1 MRNLLNRCETINKII
16 TIAVTRQWEET
27 VLLNQIP
34 SKLYSLITLLCAMLS
49 IQAYAA
55 EIDVTATPTSGS
67 YENGQLIDYQVEVKN
82 TTAKTFSDVQLE
94 DLVWDTLTDTES
106 GSGKAFSAVTITAS
120 NSWGS
125 NPGSFSSNDSNLNVT
140 GAKLFPFGNIKYLI
154 QAKVSDEAIG
164 QIKLGKT
171 TVRVDVDGDGNIDE
185 FLPTA
190 ESIFSPVPYQYE
202 VDLSVD
208 KSEYVVGAPLNY
220 TLTVTNTGSYQV
232 QGLDISQAFASLN
245 VADSSGALSSPFSK
259 VTISG
264 KKTGSDSDLGTFA
277 TSGDLAVTDAK
288 VSVGGKLTYTI
299 STVVA
304 NDLVGD
310 IVTSALA
317 HTKDGDVESE
327 KRTTPPSKP
336 IVSIEHTLSST
347 SPYLVGSERTF
358 TIEVSNSGQGIAYGY
373 QVKHNIKQLLSDL
386 GLGNN
391 LQPEHNSSDLSGN
404 PFSQW
409 SVEVTDI
416 GANSKSKYNDI
427 GLQSDVEFDDQVSIY
442 PNESITY
449 QVKATVSPVAIGDIK
464 GANAAIF
471 NQSGGLEQ
479 DAQISNI
486 FGAERTLNVSDPE
499 IKIVKTTKESEYI
512 PGNTVEYEIKV
523 SNSSSKYFANDLNI
537 VDDLTCVTTDMAAGA
552 GQGQAFKRWKL
563 EPVSSEDAQG
573 TDHGAY
579 SYGSWTSSPVTVSPD
594 IAPGKFVT
602 YKLTAEVNDSSVGLI
617 IDDNPACSDNVSED
631 GSGVQMPEDNLRASK
646 DVDSRYYSSGD
657 TLTYTIRVD
666 NDGDGF
672 ADQVHVMDAIDKV
685 ETVDIYGNTI
695 AAFNSWTITAQ
706 AFKSDG
712 SASSASDTGIAG
724 SVTSPTNLDV
734 KATIEPH
741 GYIVYTVEAKTNP
754 LANGHIQNSVTVDDS
769 VYADRGSDPRD
780 FTINLIKEVKTNN
793 DANFHAEQTSY
804 SKMENQITYRL
815 RLINAEGNGYAT
827 NVRVKDAI
835 SSIEAGIL
843 EPDNVSKKVFSS
855 WTISAEIIS
864 DDPLLNGNSTYTD
877 VGKFEDN
884 KDLDTVAQ
892 IAPNVEVVYTIT
904 AQIDRSNGDEIIY
917 KRIDNSAV
925 IETPDSDSQSGM
937 QDAAIVYPKAPNV
950 VVVKTTKENEFV
962 PGQWVE
968 FDVTVYNRGAGYA
981 NEVKVSDDIK
991 GMNAFSEWTI
1001 QAVTDKNNSPFK
1013 TGSYPDVK
1021 SKFPDNGNIDTR
1033 IDIDPQTSQGM
1044 GFVTY
1049 KIRGLVKSDYK
1060 KEEISN
1066 TVEIHDPVNNLDQSA
1081 TAEIGDS
1088 GDAKL
1093 NVSILKTADVSRFT
1107 PGQDVTYFIYLQ
1119 NNSDNTT
1126 DHLKLVDPIKDI
1138 KSVLANQKNNQF
1150 EDYENQSPF
1159 EFWEFDYGDGA
1170 GWQGQTNEDL
1180 VYPPGGVNTSFSL
1193 AAGET
1198 RTVKIKARVKDNVVG
1213 SRNAAGIL
1221 EPIIA
1226 NDAYIFRDYK
1236 QVTEESHVSHHEME
1250 RVDSGG
1256 TTTRELLVNG
1266 KKSAFYA
1273 PGDTLTYKVKVSS
1286 NRGYYNDHRVAE
1298 NIKGVN
1304 VLLLDGTSENPFN
1317 NTFSVAVEKEDSDGG
1332 DGTTDGTL
1340 DGVVKDNENIT
1351 TTIDVAGGDY
1361 VLYTV
1366 EGVVRDDAVGDI
1378 TIGGITVEPY
1388 DYHLVFSKTVEQKN
1402 YQPGAELTYHL
1413 TIKNDGKGGAYR
1425 IPVVD
1430 TLSTVKVGL
1439 LDGTE
1444 GLAFPNGWTIEPK
1457 VIGSNPNTEVDLDK
1471 TIADN
1476 NDINTHASIPPGV
1489 SVDYV
1494 VRAKVNENAVGSI
1507 VNLLKVDGDTV
1518 SAESKADT
1526 EKYDF
1531 EKHVTKLYDVDGST
1545 EVTGGYTPGG
1555 YIEYQI
1561 ILNNKNN
1568 VHLKDVPIFDDIEGI
1583 STEYFDGTS
1592 GPAFTTWTIKAE
1604 VDNSTLSD
1612 AGTFAN
1618 NRNLDTVFDLAA
1630 SSFDPAGTYV
1640 KYTIKAHITVKA
1652 VGSIQN
1658 IAKVDNK
1665 HNLPSER
1672 VDMLAA
1678 NVNKQHHAYTDA
1690 SYATKKT
1697 TYNHTLDGQKVVYH
1711 LRLENSGKGTEYN
1724 ASLVEEFSK
1733 LKSKLAQVAA
1743 GQPDNQQGVVYQP
1756 ATWVVTVEKSD
1767 EVTTDIGSFVGGTD
1781 VDVNIPKLSIAPNGW
1796 IDIKMESQIRDD
1808 ALTAVTIQPKY
1819 SGTGFGK
1826 SQIKPETS
1834 GLDVTKKI
1842 SSIGGRPYSNGDTYK
1857 PGDEVVYEFT
1867 ITNIKPVW
1875 RDNTVLRD
1883 LVSNITV
1890 EVLGG
1895 SVKQALVD
1903 TEITHSISNGIDG
1916 DVDTYLPAYDSTG
1929 DLDIVADIAPGEEI
1943 KFVIK
1948 GTIRPDALGTIDAN
1962 NATGGNNDVSTPE
1975 IPPVAPDLVFE
1986 KLVTNTT
1993 ADSNSCSFPS
2003 NSGSG
2008 CEYNPGGQVNYTI
2021 TVENRGEG
2029 IANDVAIV
2037 DKLSAINTSTGA
2049 KAFSGLST
2057 TILEQPSSDRFY
2069 ISGNYEGNKPLDASF
2084 DLMPGDKVVF
2094 GLLGTVDADA
2104 TGTITNIAKVDNK
2117 DSNSIVLGQ
2126 GEADIIA
2133 AKSTDT
2139 PTYTPGSEVRYTM
2152 YIANRADSNAD
2163 VRVEDEISKFKV
2175 LTADGSMQ
2183 TALISWSTQATF
2195 VSNISAAHNDASAI
2209 QTSGDID
2216 ALVKLGAAG
2225 TEPTVLKIEVVGN
2238 VRDDA
2243 VGKFGNTLYVNNKQY
2258 DLQQHYIYPE
2268 LGALAVTK
2276 QASLSPALYA
2286 PGDSIGFDIVVE
2298 NTGAGYLQNVQVEDI
2313 ASNIRADVVDSLLPG
2328 RVFDSWDSAKS
2339 TMTIVDPSASKT
2351 VVISQTAFDAPDG
2364 FTGEFNLAPGSQIQ
2378 LHLEGTVKSN
2388 VVGSITNEVRVK
2400 ADNVD
2405 PASDNAIY
2413 LPIDA
2418 EVTVSKTVDKSTY
2431 QAEDTLTYSI
2441 IITNTQRVWA
2451 TNVKV
2456 KDLVDRISAET
2467 IYGSTISV
2475 FDPTTIEISAIS
2487 KNGTTSLPALA
2498 GKYIDSKLD
2507 IAPQDIVTITIKG
2520 QLKPE
2525 IIGEVQNVVSVEYD
2539 GKTIEDDAIS
2549 TPLIPAIE
2557 VTKEPFDP
2565 LYTPGQANGF
2575 EIKVVNKD
2583 AAFANDIVLEDLI
2596 SAVMVSTADGVDR
2609 QAFTHWTV
2617 DYSANNPMTS
2627 VDTSSYAWNSD
2638 ILSTIDL
2645 APNDTITFTVQG
2657 DVDSKAIGD
2666 IVNTAKVTYDGK
2678 VFEPSATIKPKPA
2691 EISLTKTADREF
2703 YQAGENAQFVITVTN
2718 GGDGFAND
2726 VEIKDIMND
2735 VLVTLVDGSNGTAF
2749 ESWTIKTEL
2758 SDVTSSLATIPSG
2771 NNPDIDTLADIAP
2784 NSTITFII
2792 NGTVNRYATT
2802 DIINK
2807 ASVDFAGQAT
2817 LDAQAIIKHRPVS
2830 LTLEKYVGETGTDT
2844 EMTYEPGK
2852 ESVFRVIVANQN
2864 EAFVAGIQLK
2874 DLLASMLVDTVN
2886 GSKEAAFSSWS
2897 IEVKKGNELTTISPD
2912 PSGSGKEV
2920 DSIVDLAPNDTL
2932 ELVIKGIVNE
2942 FANGQID
2949 NKASIVVNNSGRP
2962 QRFTAVAS
2970 LIPEPDNVVITESA
2984 DNPIYTAGQ
2993 PATFRIT
3000 LFNDS
3005 KGFANDVVLRNA
3017 ISRMKVPTK
3026 PDLTSGDREVVD
3038 AFTDWNISA
3047 TSNDPRTNINVG
3059 TLAANDDI
3067 NIAGD
3072 IAPGDKV
3079 EIAITGTTDARAMGE
3094 IINTTHK
3101 IDQTQGAEVSARNA
3115 SVETVSAMIT
3125 PQAVSF
3131 AIDKTTDKGENAEYT
3146 NDDSEL
3152 TYILRVSNQG
3162 SATITSAQM
3171 VDEITKLTGANGN
3184 ALFTTW
3190 KGTIEEW
3197 PSGQKK
3203 GEFTD
3208 KDLMLP
3214 DGALSLDLQP
3224 YMANGYEIRITG
3236 QLNKGLDD
3244 NITNTFTVTD
3254 PATGISGSD
3263 DVTIHVKKF
3272 ADNEG
3277 ELLVTKEALKTDAQ
3291 VGDVVEYEVN
3301 IVNNNESEF
3310 KNVKLIDRYPS
3321 GFAYVPGSTEITN
3334 SGPDGQ
3340 FDTNDDV
3347 TSTDDPAVTSTLT
3360 FNVGD
3365 MLAYGGADKTITEQ
3379 VRIRYLLRV
3388 TVGATFGKYVNSA
3401 VAMSP
3406 PEGQVSGALE
3416 EKSNTATATV
3426 EVMPD
3431 KVFDTASIIGKVFED
3446 HNKDGF
3452 QADATAFDVMLSVN
3466 VSDSDYIAN
3475 STVMIREGK
3484 ETHLKDR
3491 SHEVGKH
3498 KGSVYGVKINEAGE
3512 FKHNYSHAVDNKQL
3526 SKLIDSALVEGY
3538 ELDKLYGMSKNRTM
3552 PSGNKVSFQLET
3564 KTKRGFS
3571 FSVVTESGTR
3581 LVFDKEGKI
3590 TSSHVGDKQQ
3600 GLSAENLDVT
3610 RNLYKDGD
3618 HYLWEIVIENKGIY
3632 EDGIPGVRLLTVEGI
3647 VIETDQYGRY
3657 HVPDQWVL
3665 DKKGKNF
3672 LVKVDTDSLPTGM
3685 KVISENPRV
3694 QRISPNKLTKFN
3706 FSVAVGE
3713 KE

>member
-1 MRNLLNRCETINKII
+1 MF
-16 TIAVTRQWEET
+16 
-27 VLLNQIP
+27 
-34 SKLYSLITLLCAMLS
+34 S
-49 IQAYAA
+49 IQAFAA
-55 EIDVTATPTSGS
+55 DIEVVVTPASST
-67 YENGQLIDYQVEVKN
+67 YENGQLIDYYVTVKN
-82 TTAKTFSDVQLE
+82 TTAKTFRDVEVE
-94 DLVWDTLTDTES
+94 DLVWDTQTNTES
-106 GSGKAFSAVTITAS
+106 GRGKAFSSVTITAS

-125 NPGSFSSNDSNLNVT
+125 NPGSFTSSDSNLSVSD
-140 GAKLFPFGNIKYLI
+140 AKLFPFGSNDYVI
-154 QAKVSDEAIG
+154 QAKVSDDAIG
-164 QIKLGKT
+164 KIELGKT
-171 TVRVDVDGDGNIDE
+171 TVRADVDGDGS
-185 FLPTA
+185 A
-190 ESIFSPVPYQYE
+190 EVFVPSVASVFNPVPYQYE
-202 VDLSVD
+202 LALSAD
-208 KSEYVVGAPLNY
+208 KDEYLVGDSLTY
-220 TLTVTNTGSYQV
+220 TLTVTNTGSYRV
-232 QGLDISQAFASLN
+232 QGLDINQAFESLAVEHSN
-245 VADSSGALSSPFSK
+245 GATSSPFSN

-264 KKTGSDSDLGTFA
+264 KTTGSGSELGTFA

-288 VSVGGKLTYTI
+288 IVVGGKLTYTV
-299 STVVA
+299 TTTVA

-310 IVTSALA
+310 IVTSATA
-317 HTKDGDVESE
+317 HTKEGNIESDE
-327 KRTTPPSKP
+327 QITPPAQP
-336 IVSIEHTLSST
+336 IVSIEHTLNNA
-347 SPYLVGSERTF
+347 SPYLVSSERVF
-358 TIEVSNSGQGIAYGY
+358 TVKVSNRGQGIAYGY
-373 QVKHNIKQLLSDL
+373 HVKHNIKQLITDL

-404 PFSQW
+404 PFAQW
-409 SVEVTDI
+409 SVEVADI
-416 GANSKSKYNDI
+416 GGNSLSKYKDL
-427 GLQSDVEFDDQVSIY
+427 GSQLDVDFDDQVSIY

-449 QVKATVSPVAIGDIK
+449 QLKASISPVAIGEIK

-471 NQSGGLEQ
+471 NADGALEQ

-486 FGAERTLNVSDPE
+486 FAAERTLNVSDSE

-523 SNSSSKYFANDLNI
+523 SNSSSKYFANDLQI

-563 EPVSSEDAQG
+563 EPISAEDNQG
-573 TDHGAY
+573 TDHGQY

-594 IAPGKFVT
+594 VAPGKFVT

-617 IDDNPACSDNVSED
+617 LDDNPACSDNVTEE
-631 GSGVQMPEDNLRASK
+631 GSGVQMPEDNLLVSK

-672 ADQVHVMDAIDKV
+672 ADQVHVMDAIDKL
-685 ETVDIYGNTI
+685 ETVDIFGNTI
-695 AAFNSWTITAQ
+695 TAFDSWTITAQ
-706 AFKSDG
+706 AYKENG
-712 SASSASDTGIAG
+712 SPSTASDTGISG
-724 SVTSPTNLDV
+724 SVSSPDILDV
-734 KATIEPH
+734 KATIEPR
-741 GYIVYTVEAKTNP
+741 GYVIYTIEAKTNP
-754 LANGHIQNSVTVDDS
+754 LVDGHIQNSVKVDDS

-780 FTINLIKEVKTNN
+780 FNINLIKEVKTNN
-793 DANFHAEQTSY
+793 DANFHTDQTSY

-815 RLINAEGNGYAT
+815 RVINAKGNGYAT
-827 NVRVKDAI
+827 NVKVKDSI
-835 SSIEAGIL
+835 STIEAGLL

-855 WTISAEIIS
+855 WTINAEIIS
-864 DDPLLNGNSTYTD
+864 DDPLLNGNSTFTK
-877 VGKFEDN
+877 VGTFEDN

-925 IETPDSDSQSGM
+925 VETPDSDSQSGM
-937 QDAAIVYPKAPNV
+937 QDAAVVYPKAPNV
-950 VVVKTTKENEFV
+950 VVVKTTKENEFI

-981 NEVKVSDDIK
+981 NEVQVTDDIA

-1001 QAVTDKNNSPFK
+1001 QAITDKNNSPFK

-1021 SKFPDNGNIDTR
+1021 SNYPNNGNIDTR
-1033 IDIDPQTSQGM
+1033 IDIDPQTVQGM

-1049 KIRGLVKSDYK
+1049 KIRGLVKNDYSK
-1060 KEEISN
+1060 DEMSN

-1081 TAEIGDS
+1081 TAEIGGS
-1088 GDAKL
+1088 GGAKL

-1119 NNSDNTT
+1119 NNSDNTA
-1126 DHLKLVDPIKDI
+1126 DNLKLVDPIKEI
-1138 KSVLANQKNNQF
+1138 KSVLANKKNNQF
-1150 EDYENQSPF
+1150 EEYEDQSPF
-1159 EFWEFDYGDGA
+1159 EYWEFDYGDGA
-1170 GWQGQTNEDL
+1170 GWQGQTTEDL
-1180 VYPPGGVNTSFSL
+1180 VYPPGSVSSSFSL

-1213 SRNAAGIL
+1213 SRDSAGIL

-1226 NDAYIFRDYK
+1226 NNAYIFRDYK
-1236 QVTEESHVSHHEME
+1236 QVSEESHVSHHEME

-1286 NRGYYNDHRVAE
+1286 DRGYFNNYRVAE
-1298 NIKGVN
+1298 NIKGVS
-1304 VLLLDGTSENPFN
+1304 VLLLDGRNANPFN
-1317 NTFSVAVEKEDSDGG
+1317 DTFSVAVEKEDSDGG

-1388 DYHLVFSKTVEQKN
+1388 AYHLAFTKTVEQKN

-1413 TIKNDGKGGAYR
+1413 TIKNDGKGGAYN

-1430 TLSTVKVGL
+1430 ALSTIKVSL
-1439 LDGTE
+1439 LDGSE
-1444 GLAFPNGWTIEPK
+1444 GVAFPEGWTIEPK
-1457 VIGSNPNTEVDLDK
+1457 VVGGNPHAEVDLDK
-1471 TIADN
+1471 TIVN
-1476 NDINTHASIPPGV
+1476 NQDINTHASIPAGETV
-1489 SVDYV
+1489 EYV
-1494 VRAKVNENAVGSI
+1494 VRAKVNANAVGII

-1531 EKHVTKLYDVDGST
+1531 EKHVTKIYDVDGST
-1545 EVTGGYTPGG
+1545 ELSGGYTPGG

-1561 ILNNKNN
+1561 LLKNKNN
-1568 VHLKDVPIFDDIEGI
+1568 VHLQDIAIFDDIQGI
-1583 STEYFDGTS
+1583 STEYFDGTT
-1592 GPAFTTWTIKAE
+1592 GPAFTSWTINTD
-1604 VDNSTLSD
+1604 VDGSSLSN
-1612 AGTFAN
+1612 AGSVAN
-1618 NRNLDTVFDLAA
+1618 NTNIDTVFDLAA
-1630 SSFDPAGTYV
+1630 SSFEPSGTFV
-1640 KYTIKAHITVKA
+1640 KYTIKAHVSDKA

-1658 IAKVDNK
+1658 IAKVDGK

-1672 VDMLAA
+1672 VDMLPA
-1678 NVNKQHHAYTDA
+1678 NVEKLHKSYTDA
-1690 SYATKKT
+1690 SYATQKG
-1697 TYNHTLDGQKVVYH
+1697 TYNHTVDGQKVVYR
-1711 LRLENSGKGTEYN
+1711 LRLENKGKGTEYN
-1724 ASLVEEFSK
+1724 ANLSEEFSK
-1733 LKSKLAQVAA
+1733 LKSKLAQIAA

-1756 ATWVVTVEKSD
+1756 ATWLVSVAKSD

-1781 VDVNIPKLSIAPNGW
+1781 VDIDIPKLSIAANGW
-1796 IDIKMESQIRDD
+1796 IDIKMESRIRDD
-1808 ALTAVTIQPKY
+1808 AVTAVTIQPKY
-1819 SGTGFGK
+1819 NGAGFGK
-1826 SQIKPETS
+1826 SQINPETS
-1834 GLDVTKKI
+1834 NLDVSKEI
-1842 SSIGGRPYSNGDTYK
+1842 VSIGGRPYSNGDTYK
-1857 PGDEVVYEFT
+1857 PGEEVIYQFT
-1867 ITNIKPVW
+1867 VTNTTPVW
-1875 RDNTVLRD
+1875 RDNAVLRD
-1883 LVSNITV
+1883 LLSNITV

-1895 SVKQALVD
+1895 NVTQALLD
-1903 TEITHSISNGIDG
+1903 TEITHTISTGLDG
-1916 DVDTYLPAYDSTG
+1916 DIDTYLPPYDKTG
-1929 DLDIVADIAPGEEI
+1929 DLDIVADIAPREEI
-1943 KFVIK
+1943 QFLIK

-1962 NATGGNNDVSTPE
+1962 QATGGNHQVATPE

-1993 ADSNSCSFPS
+1993 ADGSSCSFPS

-2008 CEYNPGGQVNYTI
+2008 CEYNPAGQVSYTI

-2029 IANDVAIV
+2029 IANDVAII
-2037 DKLSAINTSTGA
+2037 DKLNAISTSTGA

-2057 TILEQPSSDRFY
+2057 TIIEQPSSDRFF
-2069 ISGNYEGNKPLDASF
+2069 ISGNYSGNMPLDATF

-2094 GLLGTVDADA
+2094 GLIGIVDADA
-2104 TGTITNIAKVDNK
+2104 TGTITNIAKVDSQ

-2126 GEADIIA
+2126 GDADIIA

-2139 PTYTPGSEVRYTM
+2139 PSYTPGGEVRYTM
-2152 YIANRADSNAD
+2152 YVANRADSNAD
-2163 VRVEDEISKFKV
+2163 VRVQDEISKFTV

-2183 TALISWSTQATF
+2183 TALKSWTTNATF
-2195 VSNISAAHNDASAI
+2195 VSNISAAHNDASTI

-2216 ALVKLGAAG
+2216 AVVKLGAAG
-2225 TEPTVLKIEVVGN
+2225 TEPTVLKIEVVGQ

-2243 VGKFGNTLYVNNKQY
+2243 IGKFGNTLYVDNKQY
-2258 DLQQHYIYPE
+2258 DLQQHFIYPQQ
-2268 LGALAVTK
+2268 GALTVTK

-2286 PGDSIGFDIVVE
+2286 PGDSIGFDIVIE
-2298 NTGAGYLQNVQVEDI
+2298 NTGAGYLQNLHVEDI
-2313 ASNIRADVVDSLLPG
+2313 ASSIRADVVDSLLPG
-2328 RVFDSWDSAKS
+2328 RVFNSWDSATS
-2339 TMTIVDPSASKT
+2339 SITIVDPSVSKT
-2351 VVISQTAFDAPDG
+2351 IVIDQSAFDAPDG
-2364 FTGEFNLAPGSQIQ
+2364 FSGDFNLAPGSQIQ
-2378 LHLEGTVKSN
+2378 LHLEGTVNSN
-2388 VVGSITNEVRVK
+2388 VIGAITNQVSVT
-2400 ADNVD
+2400 ADDVD
-2405 PASDNAIY
+2405 GANDTATY
-2413 LPIDA
+2413 LPMDA
-2418 EVTVSKTVDKSTY
+2418 EVTVSKTVDKSVY
-2431 QAEDTLTYSI
+2431 QAQDTLTYTLVL
-2441 IITNTQRVWA
+2441 TNTQRVWA
-2451 TNVKV
+2451 TDVKV
-2456 KDLVDRISAET
+2456 TDLVDRISAET

-2475 FDPTTIEISAIS
+2475 FDPATIEISAVS
-2487 KNGTTSLPALA
+2487 SNGNTSLPALS
-2498 GKYIDSKLD
+2498 GNYIDNTID

-2525 IIGEVQNVVSVEYD
+2525 IIGEVRNVVQLEYD
-2539 GKTIEDDAIS
+2539 GKTLEDEAIS
-2549 TPLIPAIE
+2549 TPLTPTIE
-2557 VTKEPFDP
+2557 VTKEPLDP
-2565 LYTPGQANGF
+2565 LYTPGMVNGF
-2575 EIKVVNKD
+2575 EIKIVNKD

-2609 QAFTHWTV
+2609 QAFSRWTV
-2617 DYSANNPMTS
+2617 SYSANDPMTS
-2627 VDTSSYAWNSD
+2627 VDKRSYAWNSD
-2638 ILSTIDL
+2638 INATIDL
-2645 APNDTITFTVQG
+2645 APNDTITFTIQG
-2657 DVDSKAIGD
+2657 EVDAKAIGD
-2666 IVNTAKVTYDGK
+2666 IVNTAKVAYDGK
-2678 VFEPSATIKPKPA
+2678 NFEPSATITPKPA
-2691 EISLTKTADREF
+2691 DISVTKIADQEF
-2703 YQAGENAQFVITVTN
+2703 YQAGQSAQFVVTITN
-2718 GGDGFAND
+2718 GGEGFAND
-2726 VEIKDIMND
+2726 VIIKDIMND

-2749 ESWTIKTEL
+2749 ESWTVKTQL
-2758 SDVTSSLATIPSG
+2758 SDVTSSLTSVPSG
-2771 NNPDIDTLADIAP
+2771 NNPDIDTIADIAP
-2784 NSTITFII
+2784 NSTVTFTI

-2802 DIINK
+2802 DIINQV
-2807 ASVDFAGQAT
+2807 SVEFSGQPT
-2817 LDAQAIIKHRPVS
+2817 LNAEAIIKHRPVS
-2830 LTLEKYVGETGTDT
+2830 LTLEKYVGETGTET
-2844 EMTYEPGK
+2844 EMAYEPGK

-2874 DLLASMLVDTVN
+2874 DLLDSMVVDTVN
-2886 GSKEAAFSSWS
+2886 GAKEAAFSSWN
-2897 IEVKKGNELTTISPD
+2897 IEVNKGNELTTISPD
-2912 PSGSGKEV
+2912 PSGDNKQV
-2920 DSIVDLAPNDTL
+2920 DSIVNLAPNDTL
-2932 ELVIKGIVNE
+2932 ELVIKGTVNE

-2949 NKASIVVNNSGRP
+2949 NKASMVINNSGRP
-2962 QRFTAVAS
+2962 QRSTAVAS
-2970 LIPEPDNVVITESA
+2970 LIPEPDNVVISESA
-2984 DNPIYTAGQ
+2984 DNPIYKAGQ
-2993 PATFRIT
+2993 AATFRIT
-3000 LFNDS
+3000 LVNDS
-3005 KGFANDVVLRNA
+3005 KGFANDIVLRNA

-3026 PDLTSGDREVVD
+3026 PDVTSGDREVVN
-3038 AFTDWNISA
+3038 AFTDWNITA
-3047 TSNDPRTNINVG
+3047 TSTDPRTNINVG

-3067 NIAGD
+3067 DISGD
-3072 IAPGDKV
+3072 IAPGDTV
-3079 EIAITGTTDARAMGE
+3079 EIAITGTIDARAMGE

-3101 IDQTQGAEVSARNA
+3101 IDESQSATPSTRNV

-3152 TYILRVSNQG
+3152 TYILRVSNEG
-3162 SATITSAQM
+3162 SATISGAQM
-3171 VDEITKLTGANGN
+3171 VDEITKLVGANGN

-3214 DGALSLDLQP
+3214 DGALSLDLLP
-3224 YMANGYEIRITG
+3224 YMGNGYVIKITG
-3236 QLNKGLDD
+3236 ELNKGLDD

-3254 PATGISGSD
+3254 PATGISASD

-3291 VGDVVEYEVN
+3291 VGDVVEYEVT
-3301 IVNNNESEF
+3301 IINNNESEF
-3310 KNVKLIDRYPS
+3310 KNVKLVDRYPS

-3347 TSTDDPAVTSTLT
+3347 INTDDPAVTSTLT

-3401 VAMSP
+3401 VAMAP
-3406 PEGQVSGALE
+3406 PEGQVTGALE

-3452 QADATAFDVMLSVN
+3452 QADATAFEVKLSAN
-3466 VSDSDYIAN
+3466 VSDRDYIAN
-3475 STVMIREGK
+3475 TTVMIRDGK
-3484 ETHLKDR
+3484 EHHLKDR
-3491 SHEVGKH
+3491 SHTRGEHTGN
-3498 KGSVYGVKINEAGE
+3498 VYGVQVNQAGE
-3512 FKHNYSHAVDNKQL
+3512 FKHNYGHAVESKKQ
-3526 SKLIDSALVEGY
+3526 SKQFDSVLVAGY
-3538 ELDKLYGMSKNRTM
+3538 EIDELYGMSKNRTL
-3552 PSGNKVSFQLET
+3552 PSSNKVSFQLET
-3564 KTKRGFS
+3564 KTKEGFS
-3571 FSVVTESGTR
+3571 FSVITESGTR
-3581 LVFDKEGKI
+3581 LVFDREGNI
-3590 TSSHVGDKQQ
+3590 SSNHVGDKQQ

-3610 RNLYKDGD
+3610 RNLFKDGD

-3706 FSVAVGE
+3706 FSVSVE
-3713 KE
+3713 DKE

>member
-1 MRNLLNRCETINKII
+1 M
-16 TIAVTRQWEET
+16 
-27 VLLNQIP
+27 LNQIS
-34 SKLYSLITLLCAMLS
+34 SKLNSLIVVLFTMIS

-55 EIDVTATPTSGS
+55 DIEVIVSPTSAN
-67 YENGQLIDYQVEVKN
+67 YENGQLIDYQVTVKN
-82 TTAKTFSDVQLE
+82 TTAKTFRDVEIE
-94 DLVWDTLTDTES
+94 DLVWDTLTSTES
-106 GSGKAFSAVTITAS
+106 GSGKAFSSVTITAS

-125 NPGSFSSNDSNLNVT
+125 NPGSFAANDSNLTVSD
-140 GAKLFPFGNIKYLI
+140 AKLFPFGSNDYLI
-154 QAKVSDEAIG
+154 QAKVSDDAIG
-164 QIKLGKT
+164 QIELGKT
-171 TVRVDVDGDGNIDE
+171 TVRADVDGDGSSE
-185 FLPTA
+185 VFVPTTP
-190 ESIFSPVPYQYE
+190 SIFTPVPYQYE
-202 VDLSVD
+202 LDLSVD
-208 KSEYVVGAPLNY
+208 KSEYQVGASLTY

-232 QGLDISQAFASLN
+232 QGLDISQAFQSLAVEN
-245 VADSSGALSSPFSK
+245 VTGSTSSPFSK
-259 VTISG
+259 ITISG
-264 KKTGSDSDLGTFA
+264 KKTGSDSDLGSFA
-277 TSGDLAVTDAK
+277 TSGDLEVSDAK
-288 VSVGGKLTYTI
+288 IAVGGKLTYTI
-299 STVVA
+299 STTVA
-304 NDLVGD
+304 DNLVGD
-310 IVTSALA
+310 IVTSASA
-317 HTKDGDVESE
+317 HTKDGDIETPQ
-327 KRTTPPSKP
+327 RTTPPAEP
-336 IVSIEHTLSST
+336 IVSIEHSINKT
-347 SPYLVGSERTF
+347 SPYLVGSERVF
-358 TIEVSNSGQGIAYGY
+358 TVEVSNTGQGIAYGY
-373 QVKHNIKQLLSDL
+373 HVKHNINELISDL

-391 LQPEHNSSDLSGN
+391 LKPEHNSSDLSGN
-404 PFSQW
+404 PFAHW

-416 GANSKSKYNDI
+416 GANS
-427 GLQSDVEFDDQVSIY
+427 QSSYKDLGSQTDVDFDDQVSIF
-442 PNESITY
+442 PNETITY
-449 QVKATVSPVAIGDIK
+449 QIKANISPVAIGEVK

-471 NQSGGLEQ
+471 NSGGGLEQ

-486 FGAERTLNVSDPE
+486 FGAERTLNVNDSE

-523 SNSSSKYFANDLNI
+523 SNSSSKYFANDLQV
-537 VDDLTCVTTDMAAGA
+537 VDDLTCVQTDMAAGA

-563 EPVSSEDAQG
+563 EPVSAEDDKG
-573 TDHGAY
+573 TDHGQY
-579 SYGSWTSSPVTVSPD
+579 SYGSWTTSPVTVSPD

-602 YKLTAEVNDSSVGLI
+602 YKLTAEVNESSVGLI
-617 IDDNPACSDNVSED
+617 IDDNPACSDNVTEE

-657 TLTYTIRVD
+657 VLTYTIRVD

-672 ADQVHVMDAIDKV
+672 ADQVHVKDEIDKL
-685 ETVDIYGNTI
+685 ETVDIYGKTI
-695 AAFNSWTITAQ
+695 KAFDSWTITAQ
-706 AFKSDG
+706 AFKQSG
-712 SASSASDTGIAG
+712 SPSSASDTGISG
-724 SVTSPTNLDV
+724 SINSPDILDV
-734 KATIEPH
+734 DATIEPH
-741 GYIVYTVEAKTNP
+741 GYIIYTIEAKTNP

-780 FTINLIKEVKTNN
+780 FSINLIKEVKTNN
-793 DANFHAEQTSY
+793 DANFHSERTSY
-804 SKMENQITYRL
+804 SKTENEITYRL
-815 RLINAEGNGYAT
+815 RLINKEGNGYAT
-827 NVRVKDAI
+827 NVKVKDAI

-843 EPDNVSKKVFSS
+843 EPDNVTKKVFSS

-864 DDPLLNGNSTYTD
+864 DNPLLNGNSTYTN
-877 VGKFEDN
+877 VGSFEDN

-892 IAPNVEVVYTIT
+892 IPPNVEVVYTIT

-937 QDAAIVYPKAPNV
+937 QDAAVVYPKAPNV

-981 NEVKVSDDIK
+981 NEVKVSDDIV

-1001 QAVTDKNNSPFK
+1001 QPITDKNNSPFK

-1021 SKFPDNGNIDTR
+1021 SNFPDNGNIDTR
-1033 IDIDPQTSQGM
+1033 IDIDPQTVQGM

-1049 KIRGLVKSDYK
+1049 RIRGLVKNDYK
-1060 KEEISN
+1060 KDEISN

-1093 NVSILKTADVSRFT
+1093 NVSILKTADVTRFT
-1107 PGQDVTYFIYLQ
+1107 PGEDVTYFIYLQ
-1119 NNSDNTT
+1119 NNSEHNADN
-1126 DHLKLVDPIKDI
+1126 LKLIDPLKEI

-1150 EDYENQSPF
+1150 EDYEDQSPF
-1159 EFWEFDYGDGA
+1159 EYWQFDYDDGA
-1170 GWQGQTNEDL
+1170 GWQAQTNEDL
-1180 VYPPGGVNTSFSL
+1180 VYPPGGVNESFTL
-1193 AAGET
+1193 GAGET
-1198 RTVKIKARVKDNVVG
+1198 RTVKIKARVKDNVIG
-1213 SRNAAGIL
+1213 SRNGAGIL

-1286 NRGYYNDHRVAE
+1286 NNGYFNNHRVAE
-1298 NIKGVN
+1298 NIKGVS
-1304 VLLLDGTSENPFN
+1304 VLLLDGTNANPFN
-1317 NTFSVAVEKEDSDGG
+1317 DTFSVAVEKEDSDGG

-1388 DYHLVFSKTVEQKN
+1388 DYHLAFTKTVEQKN
-1402 YQPGAELTYHL
+1402 YQPGSELTYHL
-1413 TIKNDGKGGAYR
+1413 TIKNDGKGGAYD

-1430 TLSTVKVGL
+1430 TLSTIKVGL
-1439 LDGTE
+1439 IDGSD
-1444 GLAFPNGWTIEPK
+1444 GLAFPSGWTIEPK
-1457 VIGSNPNTEVDLDK
+1457 VLGGNPNAEVDLDK

-1476 NDINTHASIPPGV
+1476 KDISTHASIPPGETIE
-1489 SVDYV
+1489 YV
-1494 VRAKVNENAVGSI
+1494 VRAQVNPNAVGNI

-1531 EKHVTKLYDVDGST
+1531 EKHVTKIYDVDGTT
-1545 EVTGGYTPGG
+1545 ELTGGYTPGG

-1561 ILNNKNN
+1561 LLKNKNN
-1568 VHLKDVPIFDDIEGI
+1568 VHLKDVPVFDDIAGI
-1583 STEYFDGTS
+1583 TTEYFDGTT
-1592 GPAFTTWTIKAE
+1592 GRAFTQWTIKTD
-1604 VDNSTLSD
+1604 VDKSTLSN
-1612 AGTFAN
+1612 AGSVTDNAN
-1618 NRNLDTVFDLAA
+1618 IDTEFDLAG
-1630 SSFDPAGTYV
+1630 STFDPDGTFV
-1640 KYTIKAHITVKA
+1640 KYTIKAKISEKA

-1658 IAKVDNK
+1658 TAKVNNK

-1672 VDMLAA
+1672 VDMLASD
-1678 NVNKQHHAYTDA
+1678 VQKLHKAYTDA
-1690 SYATKKT
+1690 SYATHKT
-1697 TYNHTLDGQKVVYH
+1697 TYNHTPDGQKVVYH
-1711 LRLENSGKGTEYN
+1711 LRLDNKGKGTEYD
-1724 ASLVEEFSK
+1724 ASLTETFSK
-1733 LKSKLAQVAA
+1733 LKSKLAQIAA

-1756 ATWVVTVEKSD
+1756 ASWIVTVETSTE
-1767 EVTTDIGSFVGGTD
+1767 EVTDIGSFSGGTD
-1781 VDVNIPKLSIAPNGW
+1781 VDIDIAKLSIAPGGW
-1796 IDIKMESQIRDD
+1796 IDIKVESQIRDD
-1808 ALTAVTIQPKY
+1808 AMTAVTIQPKY
-1819 SGTGFGK
+1819 NGSGFGK

-1834 GLDVTKKI
+1834 SLDVSKEI
-1842 SSIGGRPYSNGDTYK
+1842 ISIGGRPYSNGDTYK
-1857 PGDEVVYEFT
+1857 PGEEVIYHFT
-1867 ITNIKPVW
+1867 VTNTKPVW
-1875 RDNTVLRD
+1875 RDNAVLRD
-1883 LVSNITV
+1883 MLSNITV

-1895 SVKQALVD
+1895 SVTQALND
-1903 TEITHSISNGIDG
+1903 TEITHTITNGIDS
-1916 DVDTYLPAYDSTG
+1916 DVDTYLPSYDANG

-1948 GTIRPDALGTIDAN
+1948 GTIRPDALGVIDAN
-1962 NATGGNNDVSTPE
+1962 QATGGNNEVTTPE

-1993 ADSNSCSFPS
+1993 ADGGSCSFPS
-2003 NSGSG
+2003 DSGTG
-2008 CEYNPGGQVNYTI
+2008 CEYNPGGQVSYTI

-2029 IANDVAIV
+2029 IANDVAII
-2037 DKLSAINTSTGA
+2037 DKLNAINTSTGA

-2057 TILEQPSSDRFY
+2057 TILEQPSSDRFS
-2069 ISGNYEGNKPLDASF
+2069 ISGNYAGNKPLDATF

-2104 TGTITNIAKVDNK
+2104 TGTITNIAKVDGQ

-2126 GEADIIA
+2126 GEADIVA

-2139 PTYTPGSEVRYTM
+2139 PSYTPGSEVRYTM

-2163 VRVEDEISKFKV
+2163 VRVEDEISKFMV
-2175 LTADGSMQ
+2175 ETADGSMQ
-2183 TALISWSTQATF
+2183 TALQSWSTTATF
-2195 VSNISAAHNDASAI
+2195 VSNVTAAHNDASAI
-2209 QTSGDID
+2209 QTTGDID
-2216 ALVKLGAAG
+2216 AIVKLGAAG
-2225 TEPTVLKIEVVGN
+2225 TEPTVLKIEVVGK

-2268 LGALAVTK
+2268 LGALKVTK
-2276 QASLSPALYA
+2276 ETSLSPALYA
-2286 PGDSIGFDIVVE
+2286 PGDSIGFDIVIE
-2298 NTGAGYLQNVQVEDI
+2298 NTGAGYLQNVKVEDI
-2313 ASNIRADVVDSLLPG
+2313 ASNIRADVVDSLLAGP
-2328 RVFDSWDSAKS
+2328 VFDSWDKASS
-2339 TMTIVDPSASKT
+2339 SMTIVDPSASKT
-2351 VVISQTAFDAPDG
+2351 VVISQTEFDAPDG
-2364 FTGEFNLAPGSQIQ
+2364 FSGEFNLAPGSQIQ
-2378 LHLEGTVKSN
+2378 LHLEGTVNSN
-2388 VVGSITNEVRVK
+2388 VIGAITNRVNVT
-2400 ADNVD
+2400 ADNVE
-2405 PASDNAIY
+2405 PASDDATY
-2413 LPIDA
+2413 LPLDA
-2418 EVTVSKTVDKSTY
+2418 EVTVSKSVDKSVY
-2431 QAEDTLTYSI
+2431 QAQDTLTYTI
-2441 IITNTQRVWA
+2441 VLTNTQRVWA
-2451 TNVKV
+2451 TDVKV
-2456 KDLVDRISAET
+2456 EDFVDRISAET

-2475 FDPTTIEISAIS
+2475 FDPATIEISGVSA
-2487 KNGTTSLPALA
+2487 NGTTNLPALS
-2498 GKYIDSKLD
+2498 GNYIDNSVD

-2525 IIGEVQNVVSVEYD
+2525 IIGEVRNLVTVGYD
-2539 GKTIEDDAIS
+2539 GKTLEDDAVS
-2549 TPLIPAIE
+2549 TPLIPSIE

-2565 LYTPGQANGF
+2565 LYTPGAVNGF
-2575 EIKVVNKD
+2575 EIKIVNKD

-2609 QAFTHWTV
+2609 QAFSRWTV
-2617 DYSANNPMTS
+2617 DYSANDPMTS
-2627 VDTSSYAWNSD
+2627 VDRSTYGWNSD
-2638 ILSTIDL
+2638 INTNIDL
-2645 APNDTITFTVQG
+2645 APNDTITFTIQG
-2657 DVDSKAIGD
+2657 EVDAKAIGE

-2678 VFEPSATIKPKPA
+2678 EFEPSATIKPKPA
-2691 EISLTKTADREF
+2691 DITLTKTADREF
-2703 YQAGENAQFVITVTN
+2703 YQAGQSAQFVVTVSN
-2718 GGDGFAND
+2718 GGEGFAND
-2726 VEIKDIMND
+2726 VEIKDVMSD
-2735 VLVTLVDGSNGTAF
+2735 VLVTLVDGTNGTAF

-2758 SDVTSSLATIPSG
+2758 SDISSSLSSTPSG

-2784 NSTITFII
+2784 NSTVTFTID
-2792 NGTVNRYATT
+2792 GTVNRYATT
-2802 DIINK
+2802 DIVNQ
-2807 ASVDFAGQAT
+2807 ASVDFAGQPT

-2830 LTLEKYVGETGTDT
+2830 LTLEKYVGETGTET

-2874 DLLASMLVDTVN
+2874 DLLASMTVDTVN
-2886 GSKEAAFSSWS
+2886 GAKEAAFSSWN
-2897 IEVKKGNELTTISPD
+2897 IEVNKGNDLTQISPD
-2912 PSGSGKEV
+2912 PTGSNKEV
-2920 DSIVDLAPNDTL
+2920 DATVDLAPNDTL
-2932 ELVIKGIVNE
+2932 ELVITGKVNE

-2949 NKASIVVNNSGRP
+2949 NKATMVINNSGRP
-2962 QRFTAVAS
+2962 QRFSAVAS
-2970 LIPEPDNVVITESA
+2970 LLPEPDNVVITESA

-2993 PATFRIT
+2993 QATFRIN

-3005 KGFANDVVLRNA
+3005 KGFANDIILRNA
-3017 ISRMKVPTK
+3017 ISGMKVPTR
-3026 PDLTSGDREVVD
+3026 PDIASGNREVVN
-3038 AFTDWNISA
+3038 AFTDWTISA

-3059 TLAANDDI
+3059 TLSANDDI

-3072 IAPGDKV
+3072 IAPGDTV

-3101 IDQTQGAEVSARNA
+3101 IDEAQSATPTTRNA

-3131 AIDKTTDKGENAEYT
+3131 AIDKTTDKGDNAEYT

-3152 TYILRVSNQG
+3152 TYILRVSNEG
-3162 SATITSAQM
+3162 SATITGAQM
-3171 VDEITKLTGANGN
+3171 VDEITKLVGANGN

-3214 DGALSLDLQP
+3214 DGALSLDLLP
-3224 YMANGYEIRITG
+3224 YMGNGYEIKITG
-3236 QLNKGLDD
+3236 ELNKGLDD
-3244 NITNTFTVTD
+3244 DITNTFTVTD

-3277 ELLVTKEALKTDAQ
+3277 ELVVAKEAMKTDAQ
-3291 VGDVVEYEVN
+3291 VGDVVEYEVT

-3310 KNVKLIDRYPS
+3310 KNVKLVDRYPS

-3347 TSTDDPAVTSTLT
+3347 ISTDDPAVTNSLT

-3401 VAMSP
+3401 VAMAP

-3426 EVMPD
+3426 EVLPD

-3452 QADATAFDVMLSVN
+3452 QADATAFEIQLSAN
-3466 VSDSDYIAN
+3466 VSDRDYIKN
-3475 STVMIREGK
+3475 TTVLIRDGK
-3484 ETHLKDR
+3484 ETRLKDR
-3491 SHEVGKH
+3491 RHNRGEHTGH
-3498 KGSVYGVKINEAGE
+3498 VYGVKVNSAGDY
-3512 FKHNYSHAVDNKQL
+3512 KHNYSHATQAKEPSYDY
-3526 SKLIDSALVEGY
+3526 DSALVDGY
-3538 ELDKLYGMSKNRTM
+3538 EIDKLYGISKNRTL
-3552 PSGNKVSFQLET
+3552 PASNKVSFQLET
-3564 KTKRGFS
+3564 KTKQGFS
-3571 FSVVTESGTR
+3571 FSVITESGTR
-3581 LVFDKEGKI
+3581 LVFDREGNI
-3590 TSSHVGDKQQ
+3590 TSRHVGDKQQ
-3600 GLSAENLDVT
+3600 ELSAENLDVT

-3618 HYLWEIVIENKGIY
+3618 HYLWEIIIENKGIY

-3647 VIETDQYGRY
+3647 IIETDQYGRY

-3706 FSVAVGE
+3706 FSVSVEE

>member
-1 MRNLLNRCETINKII
+1 MF
-16 TIAVTRQWEET
+16 
-27 VLLNQIP
+27 
-34 SKLYSLITLLCAMLS
+34 S
-49 IQAYAA
+49 IQAFAA
-55 EIDVTATPTSGS
+55 DIEVVVTPASST
-67 YENGQLIDYQVEVKN
+67 YENGQVIDYHVTVKN
-82 TTAKTFSDVQLE
+82 TTAKTFRDVEVE
-94 DLVWDTLTDTES
+94 DLVWDTQTDTES
-106 GSGKAFSAVTITAS
+106 GRGKAFSSVTITAS

-125 NPGSFSSNDSNLNVT
+125 NPGSFTSSDSNLSVSD
-140 GAKLFPFGNIKYLI
+140 AKLFPFGSNDYLI
-154 QAKVSDEAIG
+154 QAKVSDDAIG
-164 QIKLGKT
+164 QIELGKT
-171 TVRVDVDGDGNIDE
+171 TVRADVDGDGNADV
-185 FLPTA
+185 FVPSVA
-190 ESIFSPVPYQYE
+190 SVFNPVPYQYE
-202 VDLSVD
+202 LALSAD
-208 KSEYVVGAPLNY
+208 KDEYLVGDSLTY
-220 TLTVTNTGSYQV
+220 TLTVTNTGSYRV
-232 QGLDISQAFASLN
+232 QGLDINQAFDSLAVEHTN
-245 VADSSGALSSPFSK
+245 GATSSPFSS

-264 KKTGSDSDLGTFA
+264 KATGSGSELGTFA

-288 VSVGGKLTYTI
+288 IAVGGKLTYTV
-299 STVVA
+299 TTTVA

-310 IVTSALA
+310 IVTSATA
-317 HTKDGDVESE
+317 HTKEGNIESDE
-327 KRTTPPSKP
+327 RITPPAQP
-336 IVSIEHTLSST
+336 IVSIEHTLNNA
-347 SPYLVGSERTF
+347 SPYLVSSERVF
-358 TIEVSNSGQGIAYGY
+358 TVEVSNSGQGIAYGY
-373 QVKHNIKQLLSDL
+373 HVKHNIKQLITDL

-404 PFSQW
+404 PFAQW

-416 GANSKSKYNDI
+416 GGNSLSKYKDL
-427 GLQSDVEFDDQVSIY
+427 GSQSDVDFDDQVSIY

-449 QVKATVSPVAIGDIK
+449 QIKASISPVAIGEIK

-471 NQSGGLEQ
+471 NADGALEQ
-479 DAQISNI
+479 DSQISNI
-486 FGAERTLNVSDPE
+486 FGAERTLNVSDSE

-523 SNSSSKYFANDLNI
+523 SNSSSKYFANDLQI

-563 EPVSSEDAQG
+563 EPVSAEDNQG
-573 TDHGAY
+573 TDHGQY

-617 IDDNPACSDNVSED
+617 LDDNPACSDNVTEE

-672 ADQVHVMDAIDKV
+672 ADQVHVMDAIDKL
-685 ETVDIYGNTI
+685 ETVDIFGNTI
-695 AAFNSWTITAQ
+695 TAFDSWTITAQ
-706 AFKSDG
+706 AYKENG
-712 SASSASDTGIAG
+712 SPSTASDTGISG
-724 SVTSPTNLDV
+724 SISSPDILDV

-741 GYIVYTVEAKTNP
+741 GYIIYTIEAKTNP

-793 DANFHAEQTSY
+793 DANFHTDQTSY

-815 RLINAEGNGYAT
+815 RVINAKGNGYAT
-827 NVRVKDAI
+827 NVKIKDSI
-835 SSIEAGIL
+835 STIEAGLL

-864 DDPLLNGNSTYTD
+864 DDPLLNGNSTFTK
-877 VGKFEDN
+877 VGTFEDN

-892 IAPNVEVVYTIT
+892 IAPNVEVIYTIT

-925 IETPDSDSQSGM
+925 VETPDSDSQSGM
-937 QDAAIVYPKAPNV
+937 QDAAVVYPKAPNV

-981 NEVKVSDDIK
+981 NEVRVTDDIA

-1001 QAVTDKNNSPFK
+1001 QAITDKNNSPFK

-1021 SKFPDNGNIDTR
+1021 SKYPDNGNIDTR
-1033 IDIDPQTSQGM
+1033 IDIDPQTVQGM

-1049 KIRGLVKSDYK
+1049 KIRGLVKNDYRK
-1060 KEEISN
+1060 DEISN

-1093 NVSILKTADVSRFT
+1093 NVSILKTADVTRFT

-1119 NNSDNTT
+1119 NNSDNTA
-1126 DHLKLVDPIKDI
+1126 DNLKLVDPIKEI
-1138 KSVLANQKNNQF
+1138 KSVLANKKNNQF
-1150 EDYENQSPF
+1150 EDYEDQSPF
-1159 EFWEFDYGDGA
+1159 EYWEFDYGDGA
-1170 GWQGQTNEDL
+1170 GWQGQTTEDL
-1180 VYPPGGVNTSFSL
+1180 VYPPGSVSSSFSL

-1198 RTVKIKARVKDNVVG
+1198 RTVKIKARVKDNVIG
-1213 SRNAAGIL
+1213 SRDSAGIL

-1226 NDAYIFRDYK
+1226 NNAYIFRDYK
-1236 QVTEESHVSHHEME
+1236 QVSEESHVSHHEME

-1273 PGDTLTYKVKVSS
+1273 PGDTLTYKIKVSS
-1286 NRGYYNDHRVAE
+1286 DRGYFNNHRVAE
-1298 NIKGVN
+1298 NIKGVS
-1304 VLLLDGTSENPFN
+1304 VLLLDGTNANPFN
-1317 NTFSVAVEKEDSDGG
+1317 DTFSVAVEKEDSDGG

-1388 DYHLVFSKTVEQKN
+1388 DYHLAFTKTVEQKN

-1413 TIKNDGKGGAYR
+1413 TIKNDGKGGAYN

-1430 TLSTVKVGL
+1430 TLSTIKVSL
-1439 LDGTE
+1439 LDGSE
-1444 GLAFPNGWTIEPK
+1444 GVAFPDGWTIEPK
-1457 VIGSNPNTEVDLDK
+1457 VVGGNPHAEVDLDK
-1471 TIADN
+1471 TIAN
-1476 NDINTHASIPPGV
+1476 NQDINTHASIPAGETV
-1489 SVDYV
+1489 EYV
-1494 VRAKVNENAVGSI
+1494 VRAKVNANAVGNI

-1531 EKHVTKLYDVDGST
+1531 EKHVTKIYDVDGST
-1545 EVTGGYTPGG
+1545 ELSGGYTPGG

-1561 ILNNKNN
+1561 LLKNKNN
-1568 VHLKDVPIFDDIEGI
+1568 VHLQDIAIFDDIQGI
-1583 STEYFDGTS
+1583 STEYFDGTT
-1592 GPAFTTWTIKAE
+1592 GPAFTSWTIITD
-1604 VDNSTLSD
+1604 VDGSSLSN
-1612 AGTFAN
+1612 AGSVAN
-1618 NRNLDTVFDLAA
+1618 NANIDTEFDLAA
-1630 SSFDPAGTYV
+1630 SSFDPSGTFV
-1640 KYTIKAHITVKA
+1640 KYTIKAHVSDKA

-1658 IAKVDNK
+1658 IAKVDGK

-1672 VDMLAA
+1672 VDMLPA
-1678 NVNKQHHAYTDA
+1678 NVEKLHKSYTDS
-1690 SYATKKT
+1690 SYATQKG
-1697 TYNHTLDGQKVVYH
+1697 TYNHTVDGQKVVYR
-1711 LRLENSGKGTEYN
+1711 LRLENKGKGTEYN
-1724 ASLVEEFSK
+1724 ANLSEEFSK
-1733 LKSKLAQVAA
+1733 LKSKLAQIAA

-1756 ATWVVTVEKSD
+1756 ATWLVSVAKSD

-1781 VDVNIPKLSIAPNGW
+1781 VDIDIPKLSIAANGW

-1808 ALTAVTIQPKY
+1808 AMTAVTIQPKY
-1819 SGTGFGK
+1819 NGTGFGK

-1834 GLDVTKKI
+1834 SLDVSKEI
-1842 SSIGGRPYSNGDTYK
+1842 VSIGGRPYSNGDTYK
-1857 PGDEVVYEFT
+1857 PGEEVIYQFT
-1867 ITNIKPVW
+1867 VTNTTPVW
-1875 RDNTVLRD
+1875 RDNAVLRD
-1883 LVSNITV
+1883 LLSNITV

-1895 SVKQALVD
+1895 NVTQALLD
-1903 TEITHSISNGIDG
+1903 TEITHTISTGIDG
-1916 DVDTYLPAYDSTG
+1916 DIDTYLPPYDKTG
-1929 DLDIVADIAPGEEI
+1929 DLDIVVDIAPREEI
-1943 KFVIK
+1943 QFLIK

-1962 NATGGNNDVSTPE
+1962 QATGGNNEVATPE

-1993 ADSNSCSFPS
+1993 ADGSSCSFPS

-2008 CEYNPGGQVNYTI
+2008 CEYNPGGQVSYTI

-2029 IANDVAIV
+2029 IANDVAII
-2037 DKLSAINTSTGA
+2037 DKLNAISTSTGA

-2057 TILEQPSSDRFY
+2057 TIIEQPSSDRFF
-2069 ISGNYEGNKPLDASF
+2069 ISGNYSGNKPLDATF

-2094 GLLGTVDADA
+2094 GLLGIVDSDA
-2104 TGTITNIAKVDNK
+2104 TGTITNIAKVDSQ

-2126 GEADIIA
+2126 GDADIIA

-2139 PTYTPGSEVRYTM
+2139 PSYTPGGEVRYTM
-2152 YIANRADSNAD
+2152 YVANRADSNAD
-2163 VRVEDEISKFKV
+2163 VRVQDEISKFTV

-2183 TALISWSTQATF
+2183 TALKSWTTNATF
-2195 VSNISAAHNDASAI
+2195 VSNISAAHNDASTI

-2216 ALVKLGAAG
+2216 AVVKLGAAG
-2225 TEPTVLKIEVVGN
+2225 TEPTVLKIEVVGQ

-2243 VGKFGNTLYVNNKQY
+2243 IGKFGNTLYVNNKQY
-2258 DLQQHYIYPE
+2258 DLQQHFIYPQQ
-2268 LGALAVTK
+2268 GALTVTK

-2286 PGDSIGFDIVVE
+2286 PGDSIGFDIVIE
-2298 NTGAGYLQNVQVEDI
+2298 NTGAGYLQNLHVEDI
-2313 ASNIRADVVDSLLPG
+2313 ASSIRADVVDSLLPG
-2328 RVFDSWDSAKS
+2328 RVFNSWDSATS
-2339 TMTIVDPSASKT
+2339 SITIVDPSASKT
-2351 VVISQTAFDAPDG
+2351 FVINQSAFDAPDG
-2364 FTGEFNLAPGSQIQ
+2364 FSGDFNLAPGSQIQ
-2378 LHLEGTVKSN
+2378 LHLEGTVNSN
-2388 VVGSITNEVRVK
+2388 VIGAITNQVSVT
-2400 ADNVD
+2400 ADDVD
-2405 PASDNAIY
+2405 AANDTATY
-2413 LPIDA
+2413 LPMDA
-2418 EVTVSKTVDKSTY
+2418 EVTVSKTVDKSVY
-2431 QAEDTLTYSI
+2431 QAQDTLTYTLVL
-2441 IITNTQRVWA
+2441 TNTQRVWA
-2451 TNVKV
+2451 TDVKV
-2456 KDLVDRISAET
+2456 TDLVDRISAET

-2475 FDPTTIEISAIS
+2475 FDPATIEISAVS
-2487 KNGTTSLPALA
+2487 SNGNTSLPALS
-2498 GKYIDSKLD
+2498 GNYIDNTID

-2525 IIGEVQNVVSVEYD
+2525 IIGEVRNVVQLEYD
-2539 GKTIEDDAIS
+2539 GKTLEDEAIS
-2549 TPLIPAIE
+2549 TPLIPTID
-2557 VTKEPFDP
+2557 VTKEPLDP
-2565 LYTPGQANGF
+2565 LYTPGTVNGF
-2575 EIKVVNKD
+2575 EIKIVNKD

-2609 QAFTHWTV
+2609 QAFSRWTV
-2617 DYSANNPMTS
+2617 SYSANDPMTS
-2627 VDTSSYAWNSD
+2627 VDKSSYAWNSD
-2638 ILSTIDL
+2638 INATIDL
-2645 APNDTITFTVQG
+2645 APNDTITFTIQG
-2657 DVDSKAIGD
+2657 EVDAKAIGD

-2678 VFEPSATIKPKPA
+2678 NFEPSATIKPKPA
-2691 EISLTKTADREF
+2691 DISVTKTADQEF
-2703 YQAGENAQFVITVTN
+2703 YQAGQSAQFVVTITN
-2718 GGDGFAND
+2718 GGEGFAND
-2726 VEIKDIMND
+2726 VIIKDIMND

-2749 ESWTIKTEL
+2749 ESWTVTTQL
-2758 SDVTSSLATIPSG
+2758 SDVTSSLTSVPSG
-2771 NNPDIDTLADIAP
+2771 NNPDIDTIADIAP
-2784 NSTITFII
+2784 NSTVTFTI

-2802 DIINK
+2802 DIINQV
-2807 ASVDFAGQAT
+2807 SVEFSGQPT
-2817 LDAQAIIKHRPVS
+2817 LNAEAIIKHRPVS
-2830 LTLEKYVGETGTDT
+2830 LTLEKYVGETGTET
-2844 EMTYEPGK
+2844 EMAYEPGK
-2852 ESVFRVIVANQN
+2852 ESVFRVIIANQN

-2874 DLLASMLVDTVN
+2874 DLLDSMVVDTVN
-2886 GSKEAAFSSWS
+2886 GAKEAAFSSWN
-2897 IEVKKGNELTTISPD
+2897 IEVNKGNELTTISPD
-2912 PSGSGKEV
+2912 PSGDNKQV
-2920 DSIVDLAPNDTL
+2920 DAVVNLAPNDTL
-2932 ELVIKGIVNE
+2932 ELVIKGTVNE

-2949 NKASIVVNNSGRP
+2949 NKASMVINSSGRP
-2962 QRFTAVAS
+2962 QRSTAVAS

-2993 PATFRIT
+2993 AATFRIT

-3005 KGFANDVVLRNA
+3005 KGFANDIVLRNA

-3026 PDLTSGDREVVD
+3026 PDVTSGDREVVN
-3038 AFTDWNISA
+3038 AFTDWDITA
-3047 TSNDPRTNINVG
+3047 TSTDPRTNINVG

-3067 NIAGD
+3067 DISGD
-3072 IAPGDKV
+3072 IAPGDTV

-3101 IDQTQGAEVSARNA
+3101 IDESQSTTPSTRNV

-3152 TYILRVSNQG
+3152 TYILRVSNEG
-3162 SATITSAQM
+3162 SATISGAQM
-3171 VDEITKLTGANGN
+3171 VDEITKLVGANGN

-3214 DGALSLDLQP
+3214 DGALSLDLLP
-3224 YMANGYEIRITG
+3224 YMGNGYVIKITG
-3236 QLNKGLDD
+3236 ELNKGLDD

-3254 PATGISGSD
+3254 PATGISASD

-3277 ELLVTKEALKTDAQ
+3277 ELLVTKEALNTDAQ
-3291 VGDVVEYEVN
+3291 VGDVVEYEVT
-3301 IVNNNESEF
+3301 IINNNESEF
-3310 KNVKLIDRYPS
+3310 KNVKLVDRYPS

-3347 TSTDDPAVTSTLT
+3347 INTDDPAVTSTLT

-3401 VAMSP
+3401 VAMAP
-3406 PEGQVSGALE
+3406 PEGQVTGALE

-3452 QADATAFDVMLSVN
+3452 QADATAFEVQLSAN
-3466 VSDSDYIAN
+3466 VSDRDYIAN
-3475 STVMIREGK
+3475 TTVMIRDGK
-3484 ETHLKDR
+3484 EHHLKDR
-3491 SHEVGKH
+3491 SHTRGEHTGN
-3498 KGSVYGVKINEAGE
+3498 VYGVKVNQAGE
-3512 FKHNYSHAVDNKQL
+3512 FKHNYAHAVESKQQ
-3526 SKLIDSALVEGY
+3526 SKQFDSALVAGY
-3538 ELDKLYGMSKNRTM
+3538 EIDELYGMSKNRTL
-3552 PSGNKVSFQLET
+3552 PSSNKVSFQLET
-3564 KTKRGFS
+3564 KTKEGFS
-3571 FSVVTESGTR
+3571 FSVITESGTR
-3581 LVFDKEGKI
+3581 LVFDREGNI
-3590 TSSHVGDKQQ
+3590 SSNHVGDKQQ

-3706 FSVAVGE
+3706 FSVSVE
-3713 KE
+3713 DKE